1 MKGAATSGGAD
12 GATPAGALVA
22 ATVPDAIA
30 RLRRLALRRAAGV
43 RRRLTVVHGVV
54 RARWLRSLQLRVI
67 TTTLIISAVAVT
79 LLGFFLMQQ
88 ITSDQLQAKELQAGN
103 VVENGLVT
111 AESQPGVDSR
121 PSGGATQ
128 DLMDSIVSK
137 LQPAPDAESP
147 YAVSLMLVPVY
158 QGPPIYRA
166 GQDAGLGQIPDRL
179 ASKVGQLQKKGKST
193 PSFTFTT
200 MSYPSSATPVAGL
213 VYGVPVGG
221 YYQLYYFFPL
231 TQVQQTL
238 AQVQR
243 TFLLAGI
250 ALVFLFAAIAG
261 LVTRW
266 VVTPVRRA
274 ARGAQRLST
283 GNLGERMPVR
293 GVDELAAL
301 ATSFNEMAAS
311 LQEKMTALQDLSQVQ
326 RQFVSDVSHELRT
339 PLTTIKMAAE
349 VLFASRDQLD
359 GPSSRSAEVLQS
371 QLERFESLLTD
382 LLEMSKYD
390 ANVEVLDP
398 EPVDIC
404 SLARHAADVAQQLA
418 ERRGAKIE
426 FRLPAEPCV
435 AEVDR
440 RRVER
445 ILRNLLVN
453 AVEHG
458 EGKDAV
464 VTVAADSVAVAVA
477 VRDYGI
483 GLAPGEERL
492 VFDRFW
498 RADPARARTTGGT
511 GLGLA
516 IALEDAR
523 IHGGWLNAWGEP
535 GRGSVF
541 RLTLPR
547 AVGVELAGSPLPL
560 GPDEAEPGAGPP
572 AAPVGADDARPVG
585 PAIVNGAVMAGP
597 LTVISAGATPGH
609 AAAAAGPAG
618 TNGSGSGGVPGGA
631 STAGARAAQP
641 PTGTEPGGASAGGT
655 REAKPGGASAGGTRE
670 AKPGGASAGGGRG
683 AQPPAG
689 AVRGQAGR

>member
-1 MKGAATSGGAD
+1 MKGAATSGSAD
-12 GATPAGALVA
+12 RAAPAGPLVA
-22 ATVPDAIA
+22 ATVPAAIA
-30 RLRRLALRRAAGV
+30 RLRELVLRLLRRAAGLG
-43 RRRLTVVHGVV
+43 RRLTVVHGVL

-67 TTTLIISAVAVT
+67 TTTLVISAVVVT

-88 ITSDQLQAKELQAGN
+88 ITFDQLKAKELQAGN
-103 VVENGLVT
+103 VVDNGLIT
-111 AESQPGVDSR
+111 AKSQPGVTST
-121 PSGGATQ
+121 PNGAATQ
-128 DLMDSIVSK
+128 DLVLTIVTQ
-137 LQPAPDAESP
+137 LQPPPDSESSYGVTISLAPGYSGTVFRGGE
-147 YAVSLMLVPVY
+147 M
-158 QGPPIYRA
+158 A
-166 GQDAGLGQIPDRL
+166 GVVTTQIPSVLSTR
-179 ASKVGQLQKKGKST
+179 VNELQKANQDT
-193 PSFTFTT
+193 PSFTFAS
-200 MSYPSSATPVAGL
+200 MSYPSATNSRVAGL
-213 VYGVPVGG
+213 VYGVPVGS

-238 AQVQR
+238 AQIQR

-250 ALVFLFAAIAG
+250 VLVFLFSAIAA

-283 GNLGERMPVR
+283 GNLDERMPVR

-339 PLTTIKMAAE
+339 PMTTIKMAAE
-349 VLFASRDQLD
+349 VLFESRDQLD
-359 GPSSRSAEVLQS
+359 GPASRSAEVLQS

-398 EPVDIC
+398 EPVDVC
-404 SLARHAADVAQQLA
+404 DLVRLSADVAQQLA

-440 RRVER
+440 CRVER

-464 VTVAADSVAVAVA
+464 VTVAGDSAAVAVA

-483 GLAPGEERL
+483 GLGPGEDRL

-523 IHGGWLNAWGEP
+523 IHGGWLEAWGEV

-547 AVGVELAGSPLPL
+547 AAGVELAGSPLPL
-560 GPDEAEPGAGPP
+560 GPDEAELADRPTSTGPAATNGPVAAPARAMSPSGASGAG
-572 AAPVGADDARPVG
+572 
-585 PAIVNGAVMAGP
+585 
-597 LTVISAGATPGH
+597 
-609 AAAAAGPAG
+609 AAGPAA
-618 TNGSGSGGVPGGA
+618 TNGPVAPARATSPSGANGAGAAGPSGANGLVVAPARANGAGTTARTATAGPDQAAEPATHVESGG
-631 STAGARAAQP
+631 R
-641 PTGTEPGGASAGGT
+641 
-655 REAKPGGASAGGTRE
+655 
-670 AKPGGASAGGGRG
+670 
-683 AQPPAG
+683 
-689 AVRGQAGR
+689 

>member
-12 GATPAGALVA
+12 GATPAGAPVA

-30 RLRRLALRRAAGV
+30 RLHRLALRRAAGL
-43 RRRLTVVHGVV
+43 RRRLTAAHRVL

-103 VVENGLVT
+103 VVENGLIT
-111 AESQPGVDSR
+111 AESQPGVNANPDAN
-121 PSGGATQ
+121 GGGTQ
-128 DLMDSIVSK
+128 DLMGTIVGK

-147 YAVSLMLVPVY
+147 YAVSLMLAAGYSGPPVY
-158 QGPPIYRA
+158 RGGENA
-166 GQDAGLGQIPDRL
+166 GVAQIPDRL
-179 ASKVGQLQKKGKST
+179 ASKVNLLQKKGEST
-193 PSFTFTT
+193 PSFTFTS
-200 MSYPSSATPVAGL
+200 MSYPSAANPPVAGL
-213 VYGVPVGG
+213 VYGVPVGS

-238 AQVQR
+238 AQIQR

-349 VLFASRDQLD
+349 VLFASRGQLD
-359 GPSSRSAEVLQS
+359 GPASRSAEVLQS
-371 QLERFESLLTD
+371 QLDRFESLLTD

-404 SLARHAADVAQQLA
+404 NLARQAADVAQQLA

-426 FRLPAEPCV
+426 FRLPADPCV

-464 VTVAADSVAVAVA
+464 VTVAGDSAAVAVA

-523 IHGGWLNAWGEP
+523 LHGGWLEAWGEP

-547 AVGVELAGSPLPL
+547 TAGVELAGSPLPR
-560 GPDEAEPGAGPP
+560 GPDEAELGGGPAAPAPAGAHGAGPAVP
-572 AAPVGADDARPVG
+572 ALVNGVLMVSPAVAAGAEGARGAASVGAVRGAEP
-585 PAIVNGAVMAGP
+585 PAGVAATLGNG
-597 LTVISAGATPGH
+597 
-609 AAAAAGPAG
+609 AAAAGPTR
-618 TNGSGSGGVPGGA
+618 TNGSGAASVPA
-631 STAGARAAQP
+631 D
-641 PTGTEPGGASAGGT
+641 ASAGGL
-655 REAKPGGASAGGTRE
+655 REAESGGATAGGE
-670 AKPGGASAGGGRG
+670 ADEPTARGKVGR
-683 AQPPAG
+683 
-689 AVRGQAGR
+689 